1 MIIINNKKTIKDCAD
16 IEVSLIQLLYDRSL
30 QSTLEGFQS
39 RIFKSLCLNY
49 NKDIEMKTSI
59 TNKSLQNRLWIVF
72 LVSFFGLSACS
83 SETEEPATNT
93 ESSEMTPVQTEGDA
107 EDQMTESTEET
118 EGTAYY
124 SSNGNDQKADDTV
137 YINENNSNLDK
148 TPADGVQ

>member
-1 MIIINNKKTIKDCAD
+1 
-16 IEVSLIQLLYDRSL
+16 
-30 QSTLEGFQS
+30 
-39 RIFKSLCLNY
+39 
-49 NKDIEMKTSI
+49 MKTSVPI
-59 TNKSLQNRLWIVF
+59 KSLQNKLWIVF

-83 SETEEPATNT
+83 SETEEPAPNT

-107 EDQMTESTEET
+107 EDQMTESTEGAG
-118 EGTAYY
+118 GTAYY

>member
-1 MIIINNKKTIKDCAD
+1 
-16 IEVSLIQLLYDRSL
+16 
-30 QSTLEGFQS
+30 
-39 RIFKSLCLNY
+39 
-49 NKDIEMKTSI
+49 MKTSV
-59 TNKSLQNRLWIVF
+59 TTKSLQNKLWILF
-72 LVSFFGLSACS
+72 LVSFFGLNACS
-83 SETEEPATNT
+83 SETEELATTNT

-148 TPADGVQ
+148 TAADGVQ

>member
-1 MIIINNKKTIKDCAD
+1 
-16 IEVSLIQLLYDRSL
+16 
-30 QSTLEGFQS
+30 
-39 RIFKSLCLNY
+39 
-49 NKDIEMKTSI
+49 MKTPV
-59 TNKSLQNRLWIVF
+59 TTKSLQNKLWIVF
-72 LVSFFGLSACS
+72 LASFIGLSACS

-107 EDQMTESTEET
+107 EDQMTESTEDT
-118 EGTAYY
+118 EGAGGTAYY